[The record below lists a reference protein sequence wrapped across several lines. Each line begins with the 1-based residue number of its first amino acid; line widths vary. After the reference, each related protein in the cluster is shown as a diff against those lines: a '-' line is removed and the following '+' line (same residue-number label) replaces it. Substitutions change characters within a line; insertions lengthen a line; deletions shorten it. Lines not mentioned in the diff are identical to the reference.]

1 MLNKQFHMCSAQL
14 CLYNAKLS
22 IMVRCHVVILGCLFI
37 IGYNLYGV
45 KCNIYEVPDS
55 SLITRCHVIAR
66 NIDGYNLYDIK
77 CNIYEVPDSSFITSC
92 HVVTRN
98 IDGVPGSL
106 FIVECHVVILECQ
119 LFFYSEMP
127 CSNT

>member
-1 MLNKQFHMCSAQL
+1 
-14 CLYNAKLS
+14 
-22 IMVRCHVVILGCLFI
+22 MVKCHVVMLGCLFI
-37 IGYNLYGV
+37 IGYNLYDV

-55 SLITRCHVIAR
+55 SLITRCHVVAR

-77 CNIYEVPDSSFITSC
+77 CNIYEVPDSSLITSC
-92 HVVTRN
+92 HVVARN

-119 LFFYSEMP
+119 LVLYSEMP